1 MMLSH
6 FSQVYE
12 KHSETFLRRPK
23 KVEKLITVHSCKW
36 KFTIRKKMATDTFTY
51 NALLPETLKE
61 RVKTQK
67 NCKLFKLVKSN
78 AFSKGTTAVKP

>member
-36 KFTIRKKMATDTFTY
+36 KFTIRKKEATDTFTY
-51 NALLPETLKE
+51 NALLAENLKE
-61 RVKTQK
+61 HVKTQK
-67 NCKLFKLVKSN
+67 NCTLFKLDKSN
-78 AFSKGTTAVKP
+78 AFGKGTTAVKP